1 GLGGELAGL
10 LGDQLPRLVQ
20 RVVAAEELVD
30 QPQTHGELV
39 GGAVVHREDAVLVA
53 GEIGEAVDVLPHALV
68 GGVEQVRAVLV
79 DLDPGLGLGLRV
91 GVAADVV
98 APLEHQ
104 DALAELAGRP
114 LGDRQTEES
123 RPHHDEV
130 IGPPLPLVRHRRLP
144 STVTVRRVRAPVGA
158 GRGSG
163 YRAGGGWVQGTPTM
177 TSCDDTPRWAG
188 PLLRSHER
196 RPRRR
201 TPVRT
206 YTFVTSK
213 KPHATLGITSFS
225 AT

>member
-1 GLGGELAGL
+1 
-10 LGDQLPRLVQ
+10 
-20 RVVAAEELVD
+20 
-30 QPQTHGELV
+30 
-39 GGAVVHREDAVLVA
+39 REDAVLVA

-163 YRAGGGWVQGTPTM
+163 YRAGGGWVQGTPTT

-201 TPVRT
+201 TPVRN

-213 KPHATLGITSFS
+213 NPPAPLGITSFS
-225 AT
+225 ATINHVRHICPSGRIRAAPGRVTAVRSRNTDF